1 LEYRRHNQRQSE
13 GQSRDEAGSS
23 DSPVFGRKII
33 GGAGAGYQR
42 TTGGSA
48 TGDTHS
54 AGGTARCEGQAADQI
69 EPGIV
74 LLQAI
79 NSGRGPDKNTQRKS
93 TSSKSSSTAGGRRRR
108 AEVTQKGPKQ
118 PGPQTSELSDSHKS
132 ELPAYRRQVESQA
145 SEVTDK
151 LLNDLTTAVVILD
164 AATNVTYMNTA
175 AEDVLGLSLRRA
187 ANRPLAE
194 SVAGFV
200 ELSALAA
207 RALEQRQSFGY
218 VVTIPTPQRDGAEI
232 ELTVRAT
239 PLEENDPGALLL
251 ELSDTTQRH
260 HLDREN
266 TLVAQHGVSR
276 RMIQQL
282 AHEIRNPLGGLR
294 GAAQLLDKELND
306 AGLQEFTRVIIR
318 EADRLASLMDGLLGP
333 GGPPKREQINVH
345 EVLEHIATIA
355 ESEYPRL
362 HIRRDYDP
370 SLPIIVMDRDQM
382 TQALLN
388 ILRNAAQATDGRGHI
403 ALRTRVL
410 TNTLI
415 YQTQHKLVACIEIQ
429 DDGPGVAEEVED
441 TLFYPLV
448 TGRETGTG
456 LGLPLA
462 QDLVNRQGGL
472 IEYDSV
478 PGHTV
483 FTVQLPITNTESA
496 PA

>member
-1 LEYRRHNQRQSE
+1 
-13 GQSRDEAGSS
+13 
-23 DSPVFGRKII
+23 
-33 GGAGAGYQR
+33 
-42 TTGGSA
+42 
-48 TGDTHS
+48 
-54 AGGTARCEGQAADQI
+54 
-69 EPGIV
+69 
-74 LLQAI
+74 
-79 NSGRGPDKNTQRKS
+79 
-93 TSSKSSSTAGGRRRR
+93 
-108 AEVTQKGPKQ
+108 
-118 PGPQTSELSDSHKS
+118 
-132 ELPAYRRQVESQA
+132 VESQA
-145 SEVTDK
+145 SEVTGK
-151 LLNDLTTAVVILD
+151 LLNDLTTAVIILD

-194 SVAGFV
+194 SVAAFG
-200 ELSALAA
+200 ELSELAA
-207 RALEQRQSFGY
+207 RALEQGQSFGY
-218 VVTIPTPQRDGAEI
+218 VVTIPTPQRDGMEI

-239 PLEENDPGALLL
+239 PLEENDPGALLV

-306 AGLQEFTRVIIR
+306 TGLREFTRVIIR

-333 GGPPKREQINVH
+333 GGSPKREQLNIH

-370 SLPIIVMDRDQM
+370 SLPVMLMDRDQM

-388 ILRNAAQATDGRGHI
+388 ILRNAAQATDGHGHI
-403 ALRTRVL
+403 ALRTRVF

-448 TGRETGTG
+448 TGRESGTG

-462 QDLVNRQGGL
+462 QDLVNRHGGL

-483 FTVQLPITNTESA
+483 FTVQMPITNIEPT